1 MKVLGAGGEH
11 HMNRWSSSWEHR
23 QLSGKMMTL
32 GLEQAA
38 EGEVWTEKEGWCV
51 KVLVAS
57 HALNWHTLGEN
68 PVWRRG
74 LEPGQFEVSLRH

>member
-1 MKVLGAGGEH
+1 
-11 HMNRWSSSWEHR
+11 
-23 QLSGKMMTL
+23 MTL

-57 HALNWHTLGEN
+57 HALNWDTLGEN